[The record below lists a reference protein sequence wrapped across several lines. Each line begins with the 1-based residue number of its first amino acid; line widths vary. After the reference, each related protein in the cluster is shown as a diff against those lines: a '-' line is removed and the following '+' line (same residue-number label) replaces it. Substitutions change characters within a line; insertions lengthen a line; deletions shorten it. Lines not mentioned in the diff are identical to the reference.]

1 MTDEEEKKKKK
12 AAEEAAAAALKP
24 AVSPAGSGARR
35 EDFIIESTFAS
46 AALVE
51 GEENAFDVTLIEP
64 GWSKNGRHYSREVL
78 GEAVERGVFEGLRAY
93 VDHPPQAMRGEP
105 RSVRDLAGEYTNVT
119 VGESGAPQAR
129 LKLFAPTSDW
139 LAPLIKEAGHLI
151 GVSIRA
157 HGEFGPGEAEGR
169 RGTVVGKIDE
179 VVSVDVVAE
188 AAAGGTFDT
197 MVEALSE
204 GKLTDKIAAEKRKE
218 EYWKLTSALREI
230 FDDVVDGRVPA
241 TDLDSALVDFDAR
254 LKSLTGGAAAP
265 SAAEAIMDTKL
276 VEENRALCEENEAH
290 KKAEADAKAAKV
302 VDEALAE
309 EKELPD
315 MSKGRLRE
323 ELKGV
328 DDKAKIAE
336 AVADEK
342 KYLAEARKDADPGA
356 GEPKGAGAQ
365 GADERKATLKRLQG
379 TMDEAFGLEP
389 EGEKGKKPAD
399 AEAVARAAGKGG
411 NDGGD

>member
-1 MTDEEEKKKKK
+1 MKDKKDKKT
-12 AAEEAAAAALKP
+12 E
-24 AVSPAGSGARR
+24 GATPGR
-35 EDFIIESTFAS
+35 EDFLIESTFAD
-46 AALVE
+46 ATLVE

-78 GEAVERGVFEGLRAY
+78 GEAVEGGVFEGQRAY
-93 VDHPPQAMRGEP
+93 VDHPPQAMQGEP

-119 VGESGAPQAR
+119 LGESGAPRAR

-157 HGEFGPGEAEGR
+157 RGEFGPGEAEGR
-169 RGTVVGKIDE
+169 RGTVVDKIDE

-188 AAAGGTFDT
+188 PAAGGTFDA

-204 GKLTDKIAAEKRKE
+204 GKLADKIAAEKRKE
-218 EYWKLTSALREI
+218 EYWNLSHALREI
-230 FDDVVDGRVPA
+230 FDDVLDVKVPA
-241 TDLDSALVDFDAR
+241 ADLDSALDDFSAK
-254 LKSLTGGAAAP
+254 LKSLAGGAVAP

-276 VEENRALCEENEAH
+276 VEENRTLREKNEAYQ
-290 KKAEADAKAAKV
+290 KAEADAAAAKV

-309 EKELPD
+309 EKELPE

-323 ELKGV
+323 ALEGV

-336 AVADEK
+336 AIAEEK
-342 KYLAEARKDADPGA
+342 KYLVEARKDADPGA
-356 GEPKGAGAQ
+356 GDVKGAGAQ
-365 GADERKATLKRLQG
+365 EADQRKETIKRLQG

-389 EGEKGKKPAD
+389 EGEEGEKPAD
-399 AEAVARAAGKGG
+399 AEAGAQAKGKGG
-411 NDGGD
+411 SDCGD